1 MGRHLHTVNR
11 APISRHSLQA
21 YRVLANELSAKPR
34 PVVLDSFCGTGLSTA
49 ALAARYPGH
58 LVIGIDKSA
67 ARLNKHTGEPAD
79 NCLLLQADCGEVW
92 KLLAADGC
100 KLDRHFLL
108 YPNPWPKAKHL
119 QRRIHGHHTFPLLL
133 QLGGSLE
140 LRSNWQ
146 TYVEE
151 FGMAMFLAGIRG
163 GICRVPQDEQP
174 ITLFEKKYRES
185 GHNLWAYS
193 TRIMP

>member
-1 MGRHLHTVNR
+1 MFTYRPFRRHCKALPTHSRQVSSNQPHTHHRLASVVRRHLRTVNR

-79 NCLLLQADCGEVW
+79 NCLLLQADCGEIW

-119 QRRIHGHHTFPLLL
+119 QRRIHGHHSFPLLL
-133 QLGGSLE
+133 L
-140 LRSNWQ
+140 Q
-146 TYVEE
+146 T
-151 FGMAMFLAGIRG
+151 G
-163 GICRVPQDEQP
+163 
-174 ITLFEKKYRES
+174 
-185 GHNLWAYS
+185 
-193 TRIMP
+193 